1 MPLTR
6 KRGYPNLGDD
16 EDEIKVIPIKKRNG
30 DCCVEEEL
38 KTIRI
43 VRDRFSDAVRGPV
56 LCDICSVSRRSQAAL
71 DRHIKLLHSLEA
83 CFLCDN

>member
-30 DCCVEEEL
+30 DCCVEKEL

-56 LCDICSVSRRSQAAL
+56 LWPSAVCPRGLKQPLTDTLSCCIL
-71 DRHIKLLHSLEA
+71 
-83 CFLCDN
+83 